1 MRISFVT
8 IIAKMRSCVIPGR
21 KKKQNPCLPAHLTP
35 FNLSCLLCASICLYL
50 FRFHTPLR
58 VVPFFTRFQNLDPP
72 HHSQPHHRHQ
82 QSFELGIALR
92 LLCFP
97 WPPLFVFISVSLFV
111 GFVCHFKKCVF
122 FFVFQN
128 SIVDGR
134 SAFGKKSNQPPKV
147 KVLSPLPTSSSTSPA
162 ANNVLVSS
170 GSSILAPPG
179 ILSPSCAF
187 RCQQIMVEILTQIC
201 LPAFFYPEGCFPF
214 KTWKFLKFVIF

>member
-1 MRISFVT
+1 MRF
-8 IIAKMRSCVIPGR
+8 
-21 KKKQNPCLPAHLTP
+21 
-35 FNLSCLLCASICLYL
+35 
-50 FRFHTPLR
+50 
-58 VVPFFTRFQNLDPP
+58 
-72 HHSQPHHRHQ
+72 
-82 QSFELGIALR
+82 
-92 LLCFP
+92 
-97 WPPLFVFISVSLFV
+97 
-111 GFVCHFKKCVF
+111 F

-179 ILSPSCAF
+179 IRSPSCAF

-201 LPAFFYPEGCFPF
+201 LPAFFTQRGVSPSKLEN
-214 KTWKFLKFVIF
+214 FLSLLFF